1 MIDYTPHMTESELY
15 EAARA
20 MESYGGGFAE
30 SIALAF
36 YRADGY
42 NRKKLLYAF
51 GDLFVQFAVYEE
63 ANKVNQGETA

>member
-1 MIDYTPHMTESELY
+1 MIDYTPHMTESQLY

-20 MESYGGGFAE
+20 MENYGGGFAE

-51 GDLFVQFAVYEE
+51 GGLFVQFAGYEE
-63 ANKVNQGETA
+63 ANKFNQGETA

>member
-20 MESYGGGFAE
+20 MENYGGGFAE

-36 YRADGY
+36 YRADGH

-51 GDLFVQFAVYEE
+51 GDL
-63 ANKVNQGETA
+63 

>member
-1 MIDYTPHMTESELY
+1 MLDYTPHMTDSQLY

-20 MESYGGGFAE
+20 MENYGGGFAE

-36 YRADGY
+36 YRADGH

-51 GDLFVQFAVYEE
+51 GDLFVQFAPTPDT
-63 ANKVNQGETA
+63 NKGEME

>member
-20 MESYGGGFAE
+20 MENYGGGFAE

-42 NRKKLLYAF
+42 NRKKLLSAF
-51 GDLFVQFAVYEE
+51 GDLFEKFHQF
-63 ANKVNQGETA
+63 NQGEQA